1 MQQVS
6 LCLLIAIP
14 LIVGVVHV
22 AAGQSDDGTAPS
34 RPGKKY
40 VESDEQL
47 VAEIYVRDV
56 KQSAA
61 LYERLGFKIRRREPG
76 FVELGWESSRL
87 FLEQIPGQPV
97 PPKTLVANIR
107 IMVADV
113 DRYWTLC
120 GDMKL
125 PIVKPI
131 ADRDY
136 GLRDFTVISPDGVG
150 LRFATRLRKE

>member
-1 MQQVS
+1 MPHPS
-6 LCLLIAIP
+6 LWFVIFIP
-14 LIVGVVHV
+14 LTVGVVH
-22 AAGQSDDGTAPS
+22 AAAARSDDHSSSSPS
-34 RPGKKY
+34 TKY
-40 VESDEQL
+40 VEADEQL
-47 VAEIYVRDV
+47 VVEIYVRDV

-61 LYERLGFKIRRREPG
+61 FYEKLGFKIRRKEPG

-87 FLEQIPGQPV
+87 FFEQIPGQPA

-107 IMVADV
+107 VMVPDV

-125 PIVKPI
+125 PVVKPI

-136 GLRDFTVISPDGVG
+136 GLRDFTVVSPDGVG
-150 LRFATRLRKE
+150 LRFASRLAKK

>member
-1 MQQVS
+1 MPHAS

-14 LIVGVVHV
+14 LIVAVVHV
-22 AAGQSDDGTAPS
+22 AAGQSDDGTEPT

-47 VAEIYVRDV
+47 VVEVYVRDV
-56 KQSAA
+56 KQSATF
-61 LYERLGFKIRRREPG
+61 YEKLGFKIRRKEPG

-87 FLEQIPGQPV
+87 FLEQIPGQPA

-107 IMVADV
+107 IMVPDV

-120 GDMKL
+120 SRMKL
-125 PIVKPI
+125 PVVKPI

-136 GLRDFTVISPDGVG
+136 GLRDFTAISPDGVG
-150 LRFATRLRKE
+150 LRFASRLAKK